1 MGEIILHPCDK
12 NYCEECIYS
21 NRDNGACNNEKY
33 FKNNAYDDYN
43 FYDSRFCCL
52 CRGKTGFRS
61 GSVKNE

>member
-33 FKNNAYDDYN
+33 FKNMYKVNCEWK
-43 FYDSRFCCL
+43 FCPYKKIKRMEGEESL
-52 CRGKTGFRS
+52 MK
-61 GSVKNE
+61 KYL

>member
-33 FKNNAYDDYN
+33 FKNMY
-43 FYDSRFCCL
+43 
-52 CRGKTGFRS
+52 K
-61 GSVKNE
+61 